1 MSTGNVDDLT
11 ILLNPEVTCLV
22 ECLDDDVEARIL
34 LDDLVSV
41 FIHVKAVH
49 EDQGRVGRVLSRTKS
64 TSQTGP
70 GMADLS
76 VQGSQ
81 TQAY

>member
-41 FIHVKAVH
+41 FIICVKAVH
-49 EDQGRVGRVLSRTKS
+49 EDQGRVGGVLSRNKIYLTDR
-64 TSQTGP
+64 TR
-70 GMADLS
+70 
-76 VQGSQ
+76 
-81 TQAY
+81 